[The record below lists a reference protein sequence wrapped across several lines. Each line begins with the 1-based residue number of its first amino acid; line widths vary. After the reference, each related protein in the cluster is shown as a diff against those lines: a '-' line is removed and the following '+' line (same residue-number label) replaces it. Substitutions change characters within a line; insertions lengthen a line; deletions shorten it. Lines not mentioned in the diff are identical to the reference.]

1 MKNITFS
8 LGGVGKA
15 CALLLLCAS
24 AAQATAQSVVL
35 DSYGPGNATD
45 GWPSIVSTSQ
55 SIAIPFAISSAT
67 SIEFILSSLDGVGG
81 VTFGIMSRSGA
92 VPTGT
97 TGASWLYS
105 THLLDPV
112 ANSQITPSAWTLAAG
127 NYWLAAVADA
137 GFAGTWQ
144 SGTEDYS
151 GDWAVTI
158 SAGAWQAVTST
169 FIGMPAARITVSAVP
184 EPSSYALLIAGGFLL
199 AGLRRKQG
207 GAA

>member
-15 CALLLLCAS
+15 CALLLLCVS
-24 AAQATAQSVVL
+24 AAQANAQSVVL
-35 DSYGPGNATD
+35 DTYGPGNATD

-55 SIAIPFAISSAT
+55 NIAIPFAISSAT
-67 SIEFILSSLDGVGG
+67 SIQSILSSLDGTGG

-92 VPTGT
+92 IPTGS
-97 TGASWLYS
+97 SWLYS
-105 THLLDPV
+105 THLVNPL
-112 ANSQITPSAWTLAAG
+112 ANSQIAPSGWTLAAG

-137 GFAGTWQ
+137 GFSGTWQ

-151 GDWAVTI
+151 GNWADTT
-158 SAGAWQAVTST
+158 SAGAWQAVSST
-169 FIGMPAARITVSAVP
+169 FIGMPAARITVTAVP
-184 EPSSYALLIAGGFLL
+184 EPSSYALLIGGGLLL
-199 AGLRRKQG
+199 ARLRRKQG

>member
-1 MKNITFS
+1 MKNITYS
-8 LGGVGKA
+8 PGVAAKA
-15 CALLLLCAS
+15 CAVLVLCAS
-24 AAQATAQSVVL
+24 AAQASAQSVVL

-67 SIEFILSSLDGVGG
+67 SIESILSSLDGTGG
-81 VTFGIMSRSGA
+81 VTFGIMSRSDA
-92 VPTGT
+92 VPAGST
-97 TGASWLYS
+97 WLYS
-105 THLLDPV
+105 THLVNPL
-112 ANSQITPSAWTLAAG
+112 ANSQIAPSGWSLAAG

-137 GFAGTWQ
+137 GFSGTWQ

-151 GDWAVTI
+151 GNWADTT
-158 SAGAWQAVTST
+158 SAGAWQAVSST
-169 FIGMPAARITVSAVP
+169 FIGMPAARITVTAVP
-184 EPSSYALLIAGGFLL
+184 EPSSYALLIGGGLLL